1 MKGTPVTSGRSK
13 YSNRYLVA
21 GLTGLATFLVY
32 LRALSNDFVNWDD
45 GPYVLDNPHI
55 RSFNSHLLRWAF
67 TDFYESNWHPL
78 TWISHAFDYLLWGLN
93 PVGHHLTNSIL
104 HSLNAALVVLLAIRL
119 LEAYRSGTEKPGPF
133 SNERSI
139 RIAAAGTALLF
150 GLHPLHV
157 ESVAWV
163 AERKDLL
170 CALFFLLSL
179 VSYVKYATGRSQT
192 DALQKADR
200 GHLFFAGKHYFA
212 ALIFFSLALMSKP
225 MAVTLPAVLLILDW
239 FPLGRAR
246 SRSTWPALFL
256 EKLPFVALAAI
267 SAAITIRAQAAGG
280 ALSSL
285 DRIPLAT
292 RLIVASKSVFAYL
305 AHMVVPVDLI
315 PFYPYPKNAPFLSFE
330 HLVSV
335 ALLIGVTAVAIG
347 AAKKHK
353 LLFALWSYYL
363 ITLAP
368 VLGIIQVG
376 GQAMADRYTY
386 LPSLAPFLGIGVGA
400 AKIWE
405 QAERAQ
411 THRLLL
417 KQACILAAGSALV
430 VLSVLTIRQIGIW
443 KNGLALWNYE
453 IKKEPAVP
461 RAYNNR
467 GLVYEQRGSFDLA
480 IRDFETAI
488 ALDPLFT
495 TAYNN
500 RGMVFGK
507 MGLYDKAI
515 GDFKTA
521 ISLRPSYASAHN
533 NLGVVYA
540 KTGQLDSAFG
550 EFNQTILLDE
560 ANGMA
565 YYNRG
570 LIHARSGRAQAAH
583 EDFKKACDLGNEG
596 GCRAAGQ

>member
-1 MKGTPVTSGRSK
+1 MKGTPATSGRSTDA
-13 YSNRYLVA
+13 NRYLLA
-21 GLTGLATFLVY
+21 GLTGLAAFLVY

-55 RSFNSHLLRWAF
+55 RSFNTHLLHWAF

-78 TWISHAFDYLLWGLN
+78 TWMSHAFDYLLWGLN

-104 HSLNAALVVLLAIRL
+104 HSLNAALVVLLAIRV
-119 LEAYRSGTEKPGPF
+119 LEAYRSGTEKPGTF
-133 SNERSI
+133 SSDHAV
-139 RIAAAGTALLF
+139 RIAAAGTGLLF

-179 VSYVKYATGRSQT
+179 VSYVKYGAGRSQAG
-192 DALQKADR
+192 ALQKTGLGNR
-200 GHLFFAGKHYFA
+200 FFAGKRYVA
-212 ALIFFSLALMSKP
+212 ALLFFSLALMSKP

-239 FPLGRAR
+239 FPLDRGRR
-246 SRSTWPALFL
+246 SSWPALFL
-256 EKLPFVALAAI
+256 EKLPFFALAAV
-267 SAAITIRAQAAGG
+267 SAAVTIRAQAVGG

-292 RLIVASKSVFAYL
+292 RLIVASKSVWAYL
-305 AHMVVPVDLI
+305 AHMVVPLDLL
-315 PFYPYPKNAPFLSFE
+315 PFYPYPRSAPFLSLE
-330 HLVSV
+330 HLVSL
-335 ALLIGVTAVAIG
+335 ALLIGVTAAAVG
-347 AAKKHK
+347 TAKKQK
-353 LLFALWSYYL
+353 LLLALWGYYL

-405 QAERAQ
+405 QAERAH
-411 THRLLL
+411 THRLVL

-430 VLSVLTIRQIGIW
+430 VLSLLTIRQIGIW
-443 KNGLALWNYE
+443 KDGLALWNYE
-453 IKKEPAVP
+453 IEREPAVP
-461 RAYNNR
+461 RAYSNR
-467 GLVYEQRGSFDLA
+467 GLAYEKRGSFDLA
-480 IRDFETAI
+480 IKDFETAI

-515 GDFKTA
+515 GDFSTA

-540 KTGQLDSAFG
+540 KTGQLDKAFG

-565 YYNRG
+565 YFNRG
-570 LIHARSGRAQAAH
+570 LIHSRSGRAQAAH
-583 EDFKKACDLGNEG
+583 EDFRKACDLGNEG
-596 GCRAAGQ
+596 GCRAVGQ